1 MARWQPDRAGPKNLR
16 SLYHWV
22 WLQLDRV
29 GALLGDEGGGGP
41 PGHVH
46 DHANLL
52 NVTPDQHHPQL
63 HDVVSHSDVMG
74 VASQNEILRRDGANY
89 VPDRRTK
96 AHIQLTQPLDGDSLI
111 GDLWVLR

>member
-1 MARWQPDRAGPKNLR
+1 MT
-16 SLYHWV
+16 V
-22 WLQLDRV
+22 T
-29 GALLGDEGGGGP
+29 
-41 PGHVH
+41 
-46 DHANLL
+46 
-52 NVTPDQHHPQL
+52 NVTGDSTSRGNKLRDHETNPDAHHPQL